1 MARRGRLRVSKGQ
14 AGSEPSTGAPG
25 APLGAVG
32 KSGTGA
38 PRGLSPGRARPGTGP
53 APVTQATRTGR
64 AHTPP
69 LCLLRASDLGAGPSL
84 AFLSLSPR
92 CSSSE
97 DELLLGVTDSAGVST
112 Q

>member
-1 MARRGRLRVSKGQ
+1 M
-14 AGSEPSTGAPG
+14 
-25 APLGAVG
+25 
-32 KSGTGA
+32 
-38 PRGLSPGRARPGTGP
+38 
-53 APVTQATRTGR
+53 
-64 AHTPP
+64 
-69 LCLLRASDLGAGPSL
+69 